1 MSLRQMR
8 DGHVLTIR
16 SAEGHM
22 ITLGVRSGR
31 AVLSLSGGSG
41 LMREEARGGILNG
54 SLLEERVFTSI
65 VSC

>member
-1 MSLRQMR
+1 MSLRQMS
-8 DGHVLTIR
+8 DGHVLTIL

-31 AVLSLSGGSG
+31 AVLSLSGRSG
-41 LMREEARGGILNG
+41 LMSEARGGVLNG
-54 SLLEERVFTSI
+54 SALEEGVVTSI